1 MNIEEEELKQAG
13 QWTMLACFYSLKVPN
28 QSALFD
34 DMGRAWRLRSDMS
47 YKSLRDNLFIIT
59 FSTEGDY
66 NFVLQGGGPWLH
78 KGDALLVAAFPDMPL
93 KSSIGSGSYMDQNI
107 RSSVSPD
114 DKS

>member
-1 MNIEEEELKQAG
+1 
-13 QWTMLACFYSLKVPN
+13 MLARFYSLKVPK

-66 NFVLQGGGPWLH
+66 NFVLQGGGGSL
-78 KGDALLVAAFPDMPL
+78 ATQRRCF
-93 KSSIGSGSYMDQNI
+93 IGSCFS
-107 RSSVSPD
+107 
-114 DKS
+114 

>member
-1 MNIEEEELKQAG
+1 
-13 QWTMLACFYSLKVPN
+13 MLARFYSLKVPK

-66 NFVLQGGGPWLH
+66 NFVLQGGGSL
-78 KGDALLVAAFPDMPL
+78 ATQRRCF
-93 KSSIGSGSYMDQNI
+93 IGSCFS
-107 RSSVSPD
+107 
-114 DKS
+114 